1 MSTAALTKEMEF
13 PVKKKEGHSRKRQ
26 QCRDGTWVL
35 AEG

>member
-1 MSTAALTKEMEF
+1 MSTAVLTKEMEF
-13 PVKKKEGHSRKRQ
+13 PVKKEGHSRKRQ